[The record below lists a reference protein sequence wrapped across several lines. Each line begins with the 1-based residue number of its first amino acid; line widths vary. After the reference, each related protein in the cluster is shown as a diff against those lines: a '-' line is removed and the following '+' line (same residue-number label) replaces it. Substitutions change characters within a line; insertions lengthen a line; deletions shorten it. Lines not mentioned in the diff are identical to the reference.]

1 VAPRATWL
9 KHPMA
14 NPQRPGLLSVFD
26 DMLAQSKKRFDD
38 HFRGG
43 RSPAGE
49 PVAGSAAFAGLAVKA
64 APATA
69 APSVRPDPDSPV
81 TRLMNERF
89 GNDWRYEITEQ
100 RRDGDEAIV
109 LCKLFLGK
117 EGAVRSQFGRAKIS
131 EGPVAGYSGGV
142 RFKIG
147 SAGAE
152 QGERDAFR
160 RATEAALMNCAD
172 LA

>member
-1 VAPRATWL
+1 
-9 KHPMA
+9 
-14 NPQRPGLLSVFD
+14 
-26 DMLAQSKKRFDD
+26 
-38 HFRGG
+38 
-43 RSPAGE
+43 
-49 PVAGSAAFAGLAVKA
+49 
-64 APATA
+64 
-69 APSVRPDPDSPV
+69 
-81 TRLMNERF
+81 MNERF

-109 LCKLFLGK
+109 LGKLFLGK

-131 EGPVAGYSGGV
+131 EGPVAGHSGGV

>member
-1 VAPRATWL
+1 
-9 KHPMA
+9 MA
-14 NPQRPGLLSVFD
+14 NPQRPGPSSVFD
-26 DMLAQSKKRFDD
+26 DMLMQSKKRFDALS
-38 HFRGG
+38 RGG
-43 RSPAGE
+43 
-49 PVAGSAAFAGLAVKA
+49 
-64 APATA
+64 PATA
-69 APSVRPDPDSPV
+69 APIVRPDPDSPV
-81 TRLMNERF
+81 TRVLNERF

-117 EGAVRSQFGRAKIS
+117 EGAVRSQFGRARIS
-131 EGPVAGYSGGV
+131 EGPVAGVSGGV

-147 SAGAE
+147 SAGTE
-152 QGERDAFR
+152 KGERDAFR